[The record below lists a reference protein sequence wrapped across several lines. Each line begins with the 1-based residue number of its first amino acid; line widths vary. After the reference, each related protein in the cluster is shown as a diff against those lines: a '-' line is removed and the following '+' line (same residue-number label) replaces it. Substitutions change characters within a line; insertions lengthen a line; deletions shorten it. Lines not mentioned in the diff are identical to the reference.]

1 MSFERRP
8 RPADHSTPVDGARAW
23 LKRLGEPI
31 IAALAL
37 SLAAAPIATHGA
49 RADEVR
55 PPLEYQVKAAYLFK
69 FLPFVEW
76 PAPPAAS
83 RQTFGICILGDVP
96 FGAELEEFAQGQ
108 QIDGRPLSVRRL
120 SRVSRTSGC
129 HLLYL
134 GERTEQSP
142 AEILRSVR
150 GTPCLTVSEDDATD
164 DSVIQFRVRD
174 HRVRFSVNLKAAN
187 QNGLTLSSKLLNLA
201 LFVRKGPAL

>member
-1 MSFERRP
+1 MSIERRP
-8 RPADHSTPVDGARAW
+8 RLADRFASVAGAWPKRPAGSAMV
-23 LKRLGEPI
+23 
-31 IAALAL
+31 ALAL
-37 SLAAAPIATHGA
+37 ALVTAPIASSGA
-49 RADEVR
+49 RADEAR

-69 FLPFVEW
+69 FLPFVAW
-76 PAPPAAS
+76 PALPAAS
-83 RQTFGICILGDVP
+83 RQTFGVCILGDAP

-129 HLLYL
+129 HVLYL

-142 AEILRSVR
+142 AEALRNVQ
-150 GTPCLTVSEDDATD
+150 GTPCLTVSEDDSTD

-201 LFVRKGPAL
+201 LFVRKGSTP